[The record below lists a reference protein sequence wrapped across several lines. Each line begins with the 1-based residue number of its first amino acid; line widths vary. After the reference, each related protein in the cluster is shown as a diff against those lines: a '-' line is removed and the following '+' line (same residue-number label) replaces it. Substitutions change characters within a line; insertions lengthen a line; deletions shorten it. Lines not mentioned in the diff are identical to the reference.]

1 MIGVLLAKGIADLS
15 FGGALLWY
23 VVKYIVSAALA
34 VAAVMLGIRLRKN
47 KNAKTEQLAVE
58 MEQGYLCT
66 DPVVRIRRSND
77 KYILTCKSFDGMIG
91 ERRADVRMCQE
102 YEINLSEESYKHLRQ
117 KVDGGLISKTRYIIP
132 LADGHIAELDVFHGP
147 LEGLRFVEV
156 EFQDEEDADLFV
168 PPEWFGQNV
177 SGDKRYSNSF
187 LSTQTGLEAVL

>member
-1 MIGVLLAKGIADLS
+1 MEIEKKYQIKEMPCLD
-15 FGGALLWY
+15 GAMT
-23 VVKYIVSAALA
+23 K
-34 VAAVMLGIRLRKN
+34 
-47 KNAKTEQLAVE
+47 E

-102 YEINLSEESYKHLRQ
+102 YEINLPEESYKHLRQ

-187 LSTQTGLEAVL
+187 CQRRQGWKRFCKYKVNPNEDKIMRLQGNSVTAIKNNGGTLCLKF